1 MKEIYTIKEL
11 ASLLGKSPQAI
22 RQLIYRGHLPAR
34 KLGNTLYV
42 FRRDLEQALK
52 RVEWQ
57 KKKASEEVGA

>member
-34 KLGNTLYV
+34 KLGKTLYV
-42 FRRDLEQALK
+42 FRRDLEQALRPVWGQK
-52 RVEWQ
+52 RKESKEVE
-57 KKKASEEVGA
+57 G